1 MIHNIKLSDTVLTV
15 SLPSERL
22 AKLLQLYVNQSVDVF
37 GRVDWTMVR
46 CRAKRDLDNRYI
58 ECTDY
63 SYLLS
68 SICDL
73 CNFESIYPI
82 VF

>member
-22 AKLLQLYVNQSVDVF
+22 VKFLQFYINNSVDLS
-37 GRVDWTMVR
+37 GRIDWNLVR
-46 CRAKRDLDNRYI
+46 RRAEIDLKHLYFDFS
-58 ECTDY
+58 DY
-63 SYLLS
+63 SFLLCA
-68 SICDL
+68 ITDL
-73 CNFESIYPI
+73 CNFDTIYPI